1 MSARDSVLSSALTL
15 FLCSPV
21 LPLPVGEV
29 NKVVRQIVCHGNC
42 MAVVYLQAI
51 HIFSM

>member
-1 MSARDSVLSSALTL
+1 MSARDSVPSSALAL
-15 FLCSPV
+15 LPCSPV
-21 LPLPVGEV
+21 LPLTAGEV